1 MRTKDEIKTEI
12 KRVNT
17 AKRNAE
23 RKRARCIERLAE
35 LKRELEEAGNET
47 E

>member
-1 MRTKDEIKTEI
+1 MRTRDEITVEMK
-12 KRVNT
+12 KVNT

>member
-1 MRTKDEIKTEI
+1 MRNEKEIEAEMK
-12 KRVNT
+12 KVST

-23 RKRARCIERLAE
+23 RKRAKCVKRLAE
-35 LKRELEEAGNET
+35 LEEELKEAGYET

>member
-1 MRTKDEIKTEI
+1 MREVNEIEAEI
-12 KRVNT
+12 KRVST
-17 AKRNAE
+17 VKRNAE

-35 LKRELEEAGNET
+35 LEKELEEAGHE

>member
-1 MRTKDEIKTEI
+1 MRTKDEIKSEI

-23 RKRARCIERLAE
+23 RKRAKCVERLAE
-35 LKRELEEAGNET
+35 LEKELEEAER
-47 E
+47 EE

>member
-1 MRTKDEIKTEI
+1 MRSKDEILAEI

-23 RKRARCIERLAE
+23 RKRKKCVERLEELYAE
-35 LKRELEEAGNET
+35 LKEGEED
-47 E
+47 

>member
-1 MRTKDEIKTEI
+1 MRTKDEIKAEI

-23 RKRARCIERLAE
+23 RKRARCIERLEE
-35 LKRELEEAGNET
+35 LKKELEEAEH
-47 E
+47 EE

>member
-1 MRTKDEIKTEI
+1 MRIKDEITTEM
-12 KRVNT
+12 KKVNS

-35 LKRELEEAGNET
+35 LKKELEEAEH
-47 E
+47 ED

>member
-1 MRTKDEIKTEI
+1 MRAKDEIKSEM
-12 KRVNT
+12 KKVNT

>member
-1 MRTKDEIKTEI
+1 MRTKEEIEAEI
-12 KRVNT
+12 KRVST

-35 LKRELEEAGNET
+35 LEKERKETDHEE
-47 E
+47 

>member
-1 MRTKDEIKTEI
+1 MRIKDEITTEMM
-12 KRVNT
+12 KVNS

-35 LKRELEEAGNET
+35 LKKELEEAEH
-47 E
+47 EE